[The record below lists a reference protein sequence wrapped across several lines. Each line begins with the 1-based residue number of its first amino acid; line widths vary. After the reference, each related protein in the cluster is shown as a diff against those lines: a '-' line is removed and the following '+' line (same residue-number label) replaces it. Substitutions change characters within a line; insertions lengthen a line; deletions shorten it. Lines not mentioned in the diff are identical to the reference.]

1 MAKAHKPDILGE
13 WAKENGFD
21 QIARAFHPR
30 EVERRRQQAI
40 KSYNERPR
48 KIEEEERRRSAPFQY
63 K

>member
-30 EVERRRQQAI
+30 EVEKRRQQSI
-40 KSYNERPR
+40 KSYNERQR
-48 KIEEEERRRSAPFQY
+48 KKEEEERRR
-63 K
+63 